1 LITYREYIKAI
12 KSLKK
17 LYKKL
22 LPRTLGFK
30 DVLLCKRSEASFEV
44 SESYVD
50 DFAMFRYELNS
61 IFQNHQFK
69 DETPCELY
77 GGRHPLS
84 KTR

>member
-1 LITYREYIKAI
+1 MTAPVQEEEDNLITYREYIKAI

-30 DVLLCKRSEASFEV
+30 DVLLCKKTENEFEV
-44 SESYVD
+44 SENHAD

-61 IFQNHQFK
+61 IFQNH
-69 DETPCELY
+69 
-77 GGRHPLS
+77 
-84 KTR
+84 